1 MNRTKPYLIISLILI
16 FWTVGSYFGFFNV
29 YLIPPP
35 WKVAGTAWKL
45 ILNGV
50 LIRHMATSF
59 SRVVIGFAVTICFAF
74 PMGLLV
80 GLHKGSRA
88 IWEPPLNF
96 LRHIPPLATI
106 PMLILWFGI
115 GETAKL
121 AIIILSGFFP
131 VFLNT
136 ASGVANCDWKLVEV
150 GKTLGY
156 QPVDRLMRIILPA
169 ALPSILVGL
178 QLGIGYSWRALVG
191 AELLAAASG
200 LGYMIVEAEQL
211 SRPDTV
217 MVGIFT
223 IGFLGLF
230 IDVIFNYF
238 CNRMMPWR
246 KEEKIYVQG

>member
-1 MNRTKPYLIISLILI
+1 MDRIKPYLIVFLLVIVWTIGSLFDL
-16 FWTVGSYFGFFNV
+16 FDV

-35 WKVAGTAWKL
+35 WKVVSTAWKL

-50 LIRHMATSF
+50 LIRHVATSF
-59 SRVVIGFAVTICFAF
+59 SRVMVGFAITICLAL
-74 PMGLLV
+74 PMGVLV

-96 LRHIPPLATI
+96 MRHIPPLATM

-115 GETAKL
+115 GEPAKL

-136 ASGVANCDWKLVEV
+136 ASGVSNCDPKLIEV
-150 GKTLGY
+150 GKTLGHEFL
-156 QPVDRLMRIILPA
+156 DRLVRIILPA
-169 ALPSILVGL
+169 AIPSILVGL
-178 QLGIGYSWRALVG
+178 QLGIGYSWRSLVG

-200 LGYMIVEAEQL
+200 LGYMIIEAEQL

-217 MVGIFT
+217 IVGILT
-223 IGFLGLF
+223 IGLLGLL
-230 IDVIFNYF
+230 IDVVFNYA
-238 CNRMMPWR
+238 CSRLMPWCR
-246 KEEKIYVQG
+246 EEKIYVQD

>member
-1 MNRTKPYLIISLILI
+1 MYRFKPYLVIALVLI
-16 FWTVGSYFGFFNV
+16 FWTAGSYFSLFNV

-35 WKVAGTAWKL
+35 WKVIQTAWRL
-45 ILNGV
+45 ILNGMLV
-50 LIRHMATSF
+50 HHMATSF
-59 SRVVIGFAVTICFAF
+59 SRVIAGFIVTTFFAF

-115 GETAKL
+115 GESAKM

-131 VFLNT
+131 IFLNT
-136 ASGVANCDWKLVEV
+136 ASGVANCDPKLVEV

-156 QPVDRLMRIILPA
+156 KPIDRLKRIILPA

-200 LGYMIVEAEQL
+200 LGYMIIEAQQF
-211 SRPDTV
+211 SRTDIV
-217 MVGIFT
+217 VVGIIA
-223 IGFLGLF
+223 IGILGLF
-230 IDVIFNYF
+230 IDMIFDYF
-238 CNRMMPWR
+238 CNRLMPWR
-246 KEEKIYVQG
+246 KEEKTYVQS

>member
-1 MNRTKPYLIISLILI
+1 MERTKPYLIILLLL
-16 FWTVGSYFGFFNV
+16 FLWTVGSFLGLFNA

-35 WKVAGTAWKL
+35 WKVAKTAWKL
-45 ILNGV
+45 ILNGE

-59 SRVVIGFAVTICFAF
+59 SRVIIGFAITICLAF

-96 LRHIPPLATI
+96 LRHIPPLAMI

-115 GETAKL
+115 GESAKM

-136 ASGVANCDWKLVEV
+136 ASGVANCDPKLVEV
-150 GKTLGY
+150 GETLGY
-156 QPVDRLMRIILPA
+156 RPVNRLMHIILPA
-169 ALPSILVGL
+169 ALTSILVGL

-200 LGYMIVEAEQL
+200 LGYMIIEAQQL

-217 MVGIFT
+217 IVGIIA
-223 IGFLGLF
+223 IGLLGLL
-230 IDVIFNYF
+230 IDVVFDCF
-238 CNRMMPWR
+238 CNRLMPWR